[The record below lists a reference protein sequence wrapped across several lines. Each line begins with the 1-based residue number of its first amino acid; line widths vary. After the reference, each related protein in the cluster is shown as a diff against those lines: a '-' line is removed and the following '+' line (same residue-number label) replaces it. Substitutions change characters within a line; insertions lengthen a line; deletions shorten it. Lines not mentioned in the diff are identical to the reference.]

1 MIIPIIYIA
10 DYSEWFLWFSTTS
23 HQSIKA
29 TISRSLWRD
38 PSFLK
43 GSALPVEIIILK
55 SV

>member
-23 HQSIKA
+23 HQSRA
-29 TISRSLWRD
+29 TISRSLWQD